1 MEEKQLLKER
11 FEKNHPGKRLL
22 AIQLNGF
29 NHSVFYDDGDKN
41 SEIQISRYSNYAP
54 EIKELN
60 PLGEMF
66 DGFSN
71 MSYQNN
77 AKEIMYVKPEER

>member
-1 MEEKQLLKER
+1 MTEKELLKSR
-11 FEKNHPGKRLL
+11 FEKLNPGKRLL

-29 NHSVFYDDGDKN
+29 NHSVFYDSGNSN
-41 SEIQISRYSNYAP
+41 SEIEISRYSNYAP

-66 DGFSN
+66 DGYPN
-71 MSYQNN
+71 MQYQNN
-77 AKEIMYVKPEER
+77 AKEIIYVKPESR

>member
-1 MEEKQLLKER
+1 MQEKELLRER
-11 FEKNHPGKRLL
+11 FEKNYPGKRLL

-29 NHSVFYDDGDKN
+29 NHSVFYDDGSKE
-41 SEIQISRYSNYAP
+41 SEVQISRYSNYAP

-66 DGFSN
+66 DGFPN